1 LYNVAVKKVREGGN
15 PDLIARE
22 LSGIFKAIAI
32 DNSAQRGYQRFALPM
47 QKSYNATVNTGIFLE
62 EVE

>member
-1 LYNVAVKKVREGGN
+1 LYNVAVKKSREGGN

-32 DNSAQRGYQRFALPM
+32 DNSAQRGYQRFAFA
-47 QKSYNATVNTGIFLE
+47 YA
-62 EVE
+62 EVI